1 MTPIAKRGPLVCLVL
16 LYQCHSTKGE
26 GFTNVTVSQ
35 SLFRNRFCCIQFKLL
50 NVFIEKKYVFF
61 FLGLVTAAHDLD
73 IEWIVIKGV
82 SDFADGKKSDTE
94 SWRPFASLMAASLVA
109 DILSDPI
116 VFRDWPHYQGA

>member
-1 MTPIAKRGPLVCLVL
+1 MIVEKL
-16 LYQCHSTKGE
+16 
-26 GFTNVTVSQ
+26 FTF
-35 SLFRNRFCCIQFKLL
+35 L
-50 NVFIEKKYVFF
+50 
-61 FLGLVTAAHDLD
+61 LGLVTAAHDLD

-116 VFRDWPHYQGA
+116 VFRDWPYYQGA